1 MNNDNNESNNL
12 KELNE
17 KSSLK
22 TVFNS
27 WIESLRQWLREAI
40 A

>member
-1 MNNDNNESNNL
+1 MNNDNNEYNDQ
-12 KELNE
+12 KELKE
-17 KSSLK
+17 KSSLR

-27 WIESLRQWLREAI
+27 WIDSLRQWLREAI